1 MLKYSSTESWSRSG
15 ISSVPRFE
23 TAVVPSLLAADYA
36 RFGECIDAVKA
47 AGCSWVSVDVMDGH
61 FVPNLS
67 FGPDHV
73 RMAKARGVTVDAH
86 LMVGNPERV
95 APWFV
100 KAGADIV
107 TVHWEACRDGVFG
120 LLREIRRLGA
130 KAGVAIKP
138 GTPAKDAAEIV
149 GQADFVLVM
158 TVEPGFGGAKFMP
171 EMLSKVEFFRK
182 AIDKA
187 GVACRIGV
195 DGGITIETAPRA
207 AAAGADC
214 LVAGSAVF
222 GASDPTE
229 AYKALTRSACGS
241 GKRV

>member
-1 MLKYSSTESWSRSG
+1 MAR
-15 ISSVPRFE
+15 PE
-23 TAVVPSLLAADYA
+23 TVVVPSLLAADFA

-86 LMVGNPERV
+86 LMVANPERV

-100 KAGADIV
+100 KAGADVV
-107 TVHWEACRDGVFG
+107 TVHWEACQDAAG

-130 KAGVAIKP
+130 KAGIALKP
-138 GTPAKDAAEIV
+138 ATPAKDLAGVV
-149 GQADFVLVM
+149 GGADYVLVM

-182 AIDKA
+182 AVDA
-187 GVACRIGV
+187 SGSACRVAV
-195 DGGITIETAPRA
+195 DGGITVETAPRA

-222 GASDPTE
+222 GAADAGR
-229 AYKALTRSACGS
+229 AYQALVRSSAAMESRG
-241 GKRV
+241 G